1 MHHVTLA
8 SAASTAALTAG
19 LMAYAALML
28 AGIAV
33 AIFDARRHRRRR
45 AIAAAVMVGMLTLG
59 GLVIAILSSVA

>member
-1 MHHVTLA
+1 VHNVTLA

-19 LMAYAALML
+19 LTAYAALIL

-45 AIAAAVMVGMLTLG
+45 AIAAAVMVGILTLG

>member
-1 MHHVTLA
+1 MHNVTLA

-19 LMAYAALML
+19 LMAYAALIL
-28 AGIAV
+28 AGLAV

>member
-1 MHHVTLA
+1 MA

-19 LMAYAALML
+19 LMAYAALIL

-45 AIAAAVMVGMLTLG
+45 AIASAVMVGMLTLG